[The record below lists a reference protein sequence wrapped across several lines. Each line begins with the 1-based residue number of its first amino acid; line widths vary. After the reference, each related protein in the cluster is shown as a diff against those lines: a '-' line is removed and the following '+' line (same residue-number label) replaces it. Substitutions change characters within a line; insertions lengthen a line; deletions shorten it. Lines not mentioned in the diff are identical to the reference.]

1 MKKDNIEIDKLLEQD
16 LSYEEIADLIGIDL
30 IDLID
35 YVGEKRG
42 KSLFGARPNI
52 IERRKAVCKL
62 AREDKQGLEIASK
75 LEISIISVE
84 NDLAFLRRNGILKRD
99 KEIRQKRKEERRQE
113 LIVLYGKVS
122 IEDLAERYG
131 VAINTIK
138 DDINDLIKEGKI
150 ELTPSRREEIKSE
163 IVELREKFYVS
174 EIARMYGVSPR
185 TIGKLIQELKRE
197 GLIDE
202 TKVLGGRKSRAKLKE
217 IEDRRTRV
225 ASLYD
230 SKKSNKE
237 IASILGVSETTV
249 RKRH

>member
-1 MKKDNIEIDKLLEQD
+1 MEENDKKIGELLEQNM
-16 LSYEEIADLIGIDL
+16 SYGEIADLIGIDL

-84 NDLAFLRRNGILKRD
+84 NDLAFLRRNGILKNTG
-99 KEIRQKRKEERRQE
+99 IRQKRKKERRQE

-138 DDINDLIKEGKI
+138 DDIKDLIKEGKI

-174 EIARMYGVSPR
+174 EIAMMYGVSPR
-185 TIGKLIQELKRE
+185 TIGNLIQELKRE

-202 TKVLGGRKSRAKLKE
+202 TKVLRGRKPREKLKE

>member
-1 MKKDNIEIDKLLEQD
+1 M
-16 LSYEEIADLIGIDL
+16 
-30 IDLID
+30 
-35 YVGEKRG
+35 
-42 KSLFGARPNI
+42 
-52 IERRKAVCKL
+52 
-62 AREDKQGLEIASK
+62 
-75 LEISIISVE
+75 
-84 NDLAFLRRNGILKRD
+84 
-99 KEIRQKRKEERRQE
+99 
-113 LIVLYGKVS
+113 
-122 IEDLAERYG
+122 
-131 VAINTIK
+131 
-138 DDINDLIKEGKI
+138 IKEGKI